1 MALIPLFAIG
11 LVAIFTIQAAYSA
24 EYLPIFDKSSY
35 SIGESPVITLQ
46 DSSKNN
52 KIDFAEKLFVTVRS
66 DSYSIGKQLEL
77 TETGQNTGIFTGT
90 IRLTSDSSD
99 SSALYVQEGDS
110 IFSIYLSYVK
120 TATIKSGSGSI
131 SPILVSTDKDDYKV
145 GEVIVISGSVSGGN
159 PVYDVNL
166 SIVDPHGNTIYTESV
181 DLSYV
186 RSYSTEINTEL
197 TDWTDSGNYKILV
210 WHESESTKAESVFS
224 FSSTYGEQETTDK
237 IKIHNSDISLDYT
250 ITSGKITLVRADLEQ
265 YSLVFSIDVGSGGH
279 LTVELPRYI
288 MDATD
293 EDGDVS
299 YVVLMDDRGAESVE
313 KSNPNERTLTIPYI
327 HNTRSIEIIGT
338 FLDLNPAAPES
349 STVIPSWVRNN
360 AEWWSKDL
368 IGEGDFISGIQY
380 LIVQGVISG
389 PFESGDN
396 NESAGEVPPWIKN
409 TAGWWSE
416 GLVSDSEFVAA
427 IQFLISQGII
437 SV

>member
-1 MALIPLFAIG
+1 MALKPLFAIG
-11 LVAIFTIQAAYSA
+11 IIAIFSIQAAYSA
-24 EYLPIFDKSSY
+24 EYLPTLDKATY
-35 SIGESPVITLQ
+35 SIGEWPVITLQ

-52 KIDFAEKLFVTVRS
+52 LFDTIETLSITVQS
-66 DSYSIGKQLEL
+66 DSYSQGKQLEL
-77 TETGQNTGIFTGT
+77 TETGQDTGIFTGT
-90 IRLTSDSSD
+90 IRLTSDSND

-110 IFSIYLSYVK
+110 IYSIYQSYVR
-120 TATIKSGSGSI
+120 TATIQSGPSST
-131 SPILVSTDKDDYKV
+131 SPILVSTDKDDYKI

-186 RSYSTEINTEL
+186 LSFSTEINTEI

-224 FSSTYGEQETTDK
+224 FSSTYGAQETTHT
-237 IKIHNSDISLDYT
+237 IKIFNSGINLDYT
-250 ITSGKITLVRADLEQ
+250 ITSGKITLVKANLEKN
-265 YSLVFSIDVGSGGH
+265 SLVFSIDVGSGGH
-279 LTVELPRYI
+279 LTVELPRYM

-293 EDGDVS
+293 EDGDIS
-299 YVVLMDDRGAESVE
+299 YVVLMDDRGAEFVQ
-313 KSNPNERTLTIPYI
+313 KSNPNERTITIPYI
-327 HNTRSIEIIGT
+327 HNTRTLEIIGT
-338 FLDLNPAAPES
+338 FLELNPSAPES
-349 STVIPSWVRNN
+349 STIIPSWVRNN

-368 IGEGDFISGIQY
+368 IGEADFVSGIQY

-389 PFESGDN
+389 PFVSG
-396 NESAGEVPPWIKN
+396 EGGEPVGAVPPWIKN

-416 GLVSDSEFVAA
+416 GLVTDTEFVNA

>member
-1 MALIPLFAIG
+1 
-11 LVAIFTIQAAYSA
+11 
-24 EYLPIFDKSSY
+24 
-35 SIGESPVITLQ
+35 
-46 DSSKNN
+46 
-52 KIDFAEKLFVTVRS
+52 
-66 DSYSIGKQLEL
+66 
-77 TETGQNTGIFTGT
+77 
-90 IRLTSDSSD
+90 
-99 SSALYVQEGDS
+99 
-110 IFSIYLSYVK
+110 
-120 TATIKSGSGSI
+120 
-131 SPILVSTDKDDYKV
+131 
-145 GEVIVISGSVSGGN
+145 
-159 PVYDVNL
+159 
-166 SIVDPHGNTIYTESV
+166 
-181 DLSYV
+181 
-186 RSYSTEINTEL
+186 
-197 TDWTDSGNYKILV
+197 
-210 WHESESTKAESVFS
+210 
-224 FSSTYGEQETTDK
+224 
-237 IKIHNSDISLDYT
+237 
-250 ITSGKITLVRADLEQ
+250 
-265 YSLVFSIDVGSGGH
+265 
-279 LTVELPRYI
+279 

-327 HNTRSIEIIGT
+327 HNTRSLEIIGT

>member
-35 SIGESPVITLQ
+35 SIGESPVITIQ

-210 WHESESTKAESVFS
+210 
-224 FSSTYGEQETTDK
+224 
-237 IKIHNSDISLDYT
+237 
-250 ITSGKITLVRADLEQ
+250 
-265 YSLVFSIDVGSGGH
+265 
-279 LTVELPRYI
+279 
-288 MDATD
+288 
-293 EDGDVS
+293 
-299 YVVLMDDRGAESVE
+299 
-313 KSNPNERTLTIPYI
+313 
-327 HNTRSIEIIGT
+327 
-338 FLDLNPAAPES
+338 
-349 STVIPSWVRNN
+349 
-360 AEWWSKDL
+360 
-368 IGEGDFISGIQY
+368 
-380 LIVQGVISG
+380 
-389 PFESGDN
+389 
-396 NESAGEVPPWIKN
+396 
-409 TAGWWSE
+409 
-416 GLVSDSEFVAA
+416 
-427 IQFLISQGII
+427 
-437 SV
+437 